1 MKGEESVLPITKEM
15 FISIKKENINLYYE
29 VVAKVSLHLIRNSEK
44 APSALSIKAE
54 SKARKVLGAQSK
66 RFQRHLSRTPLPSS
80 TKSKSRCA

>member
-29 VVAKVSLHLIRNSEK
+29 VVAKVSLHLIRNS
-44 APSALSIKAE
+44 IKAE